1 MGQQGPLAQASGS
14 LFFYTELPPVVSK
27 RDTWYSASTMEI
39 AVIKTGGKQYVV
51 SPGATITIEKL
62 PQEVKK
68 GDTLTFDE
76 VLMTDNGSAMTVGT
90 PLVKGAKVSGTVTI
104 VGRAKKV
111 EVVKY
116 KAKSRYL
123 KRRGHKQPQIK
134 VKIDT
139 VS

>member
-1 MGQQGPLAQASGS
+1 M
-14 LFFYTELPPVVSK
+14 EL
-27 RDTWYSASTMEI
+27 

-51 SPGATITIEKL
+51 APGATVTIEKL
-62 PQEVKK
+62 GRGAATQVLKK
-68 GDTLTFDE
+68 GDTVTFDE
-76 VLMTDNGSAMTVGT
+76 VLMTDNGKETTIGA
-90 PLVKGAKVSGTVTI
+90 PAVKGAKVSGTVQM

-123 KRRGHKQPQIK
+123 KRRGHRQPYVK

-139 VS
+139 IA

>member
-1 MGQQGPLAQASGS
+1 M
-14 LFFYTELPPVVSK
+14 EL
-27 RDTWYSASTMEI
+27 

-51 SPGATITIEKL
+51 SPGATITIEKIGRRSATQDL
-62 PQEVKK
+62 KK
-68 GDTLTFDE
+68 GDSITFDE
-76 VLMTDNGSAMTVGT
+76 VLMTDSGAKLTMGA
-90 PLVKGAKVSGTVTI
+90 PLVSGAKVSGTVQS

-134 VKIDT
+134 VKIDK
-139 VS
+139 VA

>member
-1 MGQQGPLAQASGS
+1 MNL
-14 LFFYTELPPVVSK
+14 
-27 RDTWYSASTMEI
+27 

-51 SPGATITIEKL
+51 SPGATIAIEKIGRRSL
-62 PQEVKK
+62 TEALKK
-68 GDTLTFDE
+68 GDSITFDQ
-76 VLMTDNGSAMTVGT
+76 VLMSDGGSLKLGAPT
-90 PLVKGAKVSGTVTI
+90 LSGAKVTGTVQS

-139 VS
+139 VA